1 MAPRTHNAQLEGDP
15 DWWRGAIIYQI
26 YPRSFLDLSGDGIG
40 DLKGITHKLDYVKSL
55 GVDAIWI
62 SPFFVSPMDDFGYD
76 VADYC
81 DVDPMFG
88 ALEDFDVLLA
98 EAHDRHLRILI
109 DLVLS
114 HTSDRHP
121 WFAESRKSRDNPRA
135 DWYVWA
141 DPRPDGTAPNNWLS
155 IFGGPA
161 WEWDTT
167 RRQYYMHNFLASQPD
182 LNYHNPAVQDA
193 TLAVARFWL
202 DRGVDG
208 FRLDTVNKYVHD
220 RELRDNPPVREGMRL
235 TVDPGNPVAMQV
247 PLYNINRPENLD
259 YVERLRALLDEYP
272 SAATVG
278 EIGNRTLEGPELAQY
293 TAPGR
298 LHMAYGFDLLNGP
311 ITAAT
316 VREALTRTE
325 AQGAPWVS
333 WPFSNHDVV
342 RVVSRAGLGPEAA
355 PMLLQLMLSLS
366 GTPTLYQ
373 GEELGLPEA
382 DVPFDFLQDPYG
394 KRFWP
399 EIKGR
404 DGCRTPMPW
413 SGALPHAGFSAA
425 MPWLPVDHH
434 HIPLAVDRQEVDAG
448 SSLNRARAFIAWR
461 SEQPALCLGR
471 LAFLDAPESVIA
483 FTRIEGED
491 GLLCAFNL
499 SREGVAFKPAV
510 PCRALD
516 VRGLEGGRL
525 DVDTIELDPLGA
537 FIGALVTA

>member
-1 MAPRTHNAQLEGDP
+1 MAPRTANTQLEGNA

-26 YPRSFLDLSGDGIG
+26 YPRSFLDTNGDGIG
-40 DLKGITHKLDYVKSL
+40 DLKGITHKLDYVARL
-55 GVDAIWI
+55 GVDAVWL

-88 ALEDFDVLLA
+88 TLEDFDDLVT
-98 EAHDRHLRILI
+98 EAHARGLRVLI

-121 WFAESRKSRDNPRA
+121 WFVESRKSRDNPRA

-141 DPRPDGTAPNNWLS
+141 DPRPDGTAPNNWLA

-161 WEWDTT
+161 WEWDST
-167 RRQYYMHNFLASQPD
+167 RRQYYMHNFLTSQPD

-193 TLAVARFWL
+193 TLEVARFWL
-202 DRGVDG
+202 ARGVDG

-220 RELRDNPPVREGMRL
+220 TELRDNPPLAAGA
-235 TVDPGNPVAMQV
+235 TTTIDASNPIAMQEPRYSV
-247 PLYNINRPENLD
+247 NRPENLA
-259 YVERLRALLDEYP
+259 YVEHLRALLDSFP
-272 SAATVG
+272 GTTSVG
-278 EIGNRTLEGPELAQY
+278 ELGLRLLDGPELGEY

-298 LHMAYGFDLLNGP
+298 LHMAYSFDLLHGP
-311 ITAAT
+311 ITAER
-316 VREALTRTE
+316 VRAALAR
-325 AQGAPWVS
+325 ADRHGASWAS

-342 RVVSRAGLGPEAA
+342 RVATRAGLGPEAA
-355 PMLLQLMLSLS
+355 PMLLCLMLCLTGS
-366 GTPTLYQ
+366 PTLYQ

-382 DVPFDFLQDPYG
+382 DVPFDDLKDPYG

-413 SGALPHAGFSAA
+413 SGALAHAGFSSA
-425 MPWLPVDHH
+425 MPWLPVDGDHVA
-434 HIPLAVDRQEVDAG
+434 LAVDRQEVDEG
-448 SSLNRARAFIAWR
+448 SPLNRARAFIHWR
-461 SEQPALCLGR
+461 SEQPALRLGTI
-471 LAFLDAPESVIA
+471 AFVDSPPDVLA
-483 FTRIEGED
+483 FTRIDGEE

-499 SREGVAFKPAV
+499 SPRPVHFAPKES
-510 PCRALD
+510 CRALK
-516 VRGLEGGRL
+516 VPGLEGGML
-525 DVDTIELDPLGA
+525 KGDTIELEPHGA
-537 FIGALVTA
+537 FIGALAS